1 MKIDPDAVTEI
12 LVEVGQEIVLP
23 RFRSLEE
30 HEVQTKASG
39 ELVTVADEAAEAE
52 IGRRLLALLPNSLLV
67 GEEAVAKRP
76 AVMEALAG
84 EDPVW
89 VIDPIDGTGN
99 FAAGRPL
106 FAVMVALARGGETLA
121 AWIHDPV
128 GRRTAVAQRGSGA
141 FMEGA
146 RLAVAPGG
154 PLNGLTG
161 TLHAG
166 TFAKPEMKRQI
177 DSRRSRL
184 KVGRSLHCAGHEYI
198 RLANADDGFH
208 FSLFTKLMPWDHA
221 PGVLIH
227 REAGGVGRT
236 LDGQTYGPARRG
248 GHGLLLAPDLDSWH
262 ALHAALFSGTELALE
277 V

>member
-1 MKIDPDAVTEI
+1 MRVDPEAIAEI
-12 LVEVGQEIVLP
+12 LAEVGQEIVLP
-23 RFRSLEE
+23 RFRSLED
-30 HEVQTKASG
+30 HEVQTKESG

-52 IGRRLLALLPNSLLV
+52 IGRRLLALRPESLLV

-76 AVMEALAG
+76 AVMDSLAG
-84 EDPVW
+84 EAPVW

-99 FAAGRPL
+99 FAAGRPV
-106 FAVMVALARGGETLA
+106 FAVMVALVRGGETLA

-128 GRRTAVAQRGSGA
+128 GRRTAVAERGSGA

-146 RLAVAPGG
+146 RLAVASGG
-154 PLNGLTG
+154 PLDRLHG

-166 TFAKPEMKRQI
+166 TFASRDMKRQI
-177 DSRRSRL
+177 EGRRSRL
-184 KVGRSLHCAGHEYI
+184 RVGRSLRCAGHEYI
-198 RLANADDGFH
+198 RLASGDPDYH

-236 LDGQTYGPARRG
+236 LDGLDYGPARRG
-248 GHGLLLAPDLDSWH
+248 GHGLLLAPDLESWH
-262 ALHAALFSGTELALE
+262 ALHDTLFSGTELAIE
-277 V
+277 A